1 MLTYADVCLDP
12 QANVCM
18 AKLYAGIARNTLR
31 DHKETENPDA
41 AFGHWLR
48 AAEAGDLEADVC

>member
-1 MLTYADVCLDP
+1 
-12 QANVCM
+12 M